1 MRMFTGHPDQAGK
14 GQHIGEP
21 QTQRPALELGHRE
34 LDILAVTP
42 VRLSAPSLP
51 RILGS
56 ALVEEREGE
65 GTQKAE

>member
-1 MRMFTGHPDQAGK
+1 MRMFTGHPDQAGE
-14 GQHIGEP
+14 GQHIGDQ

-51 RILGS
+51 RIPGS
-56 ALVEEREGE
+56 ALIEEQEGE
-65 GTQKAE
+65 GI